1 MVKVFYWSPFIS
13 KIATPKAV
21 VYSAISI
28 KKYSR
33 GKIEPSI
40 INLFNEWDNYIEDI
54 KENNLNIYNLFKI
67 KKYIKLP
74 EKGFLQSRFSF
85 FFIFILSFF
94 PLLSLLKKKKPDY
107 LIIHL
112 NTSLP
117 LILLLL
123 FKFETKFILRIS
135 GKPRLN
141 FFRKILWKCVSN
153 KLYKITT
160 PTKII
165 AEDLIKQEIFSHNK
179 VEILYDPVLYLKK
192 IRINNKRK
200 VNNSDKNKIVAIGRL
215 TRQKNFKFL
224 IECFSEIVKRYD
236 NFTLHILGD
245 GDEKISLQKLIKKND
260 LDKKVFLEGYK
271 PEVSSYLINSYCF
284 ILSSLW
290 EDPGFVIIESAINN
304 TIILS
309 SNCETGPK
317 ELLNNKVN
325 SFIFENNNK
334 ISFINSFDEMIKT
347 DEKTKFKI
355 KLSMKKNINK
365 FTLFQHYKKLSK
377 LIL

>member
-74 EKGFLQSRFSF
+74 EKGFLQSRLSF

-192 IRINNKRK
+192 IRINNKQK

>member
-74 EKGFLQSRFSF
+74 EKGFLQSRLSF

>member
-165 AEDLIKQEIFSHNK
+165 AEDLVKQEIFSHNK

>member
-21 VYSAISI
+21 VYSALSI

-33 GKIEPSI
+33 GTIEPTI
-40 INLFNEWDNYIEDI
+40 INLFNEWNYYINDI
-54 KENNLNIYNLFKI
+54 KENDLNIYSLFKL

-74 EKGFLQSRFSF
+74 EKGFLQSRLSF
-85 FFIFILSFF
+85 FLIFILSFF
-94 PLLSLLKKKKPDY
+94 PLLSLLKKKRPEY

-112 NTSLP
+112 STSLP
-117 LILLLL
+117 LILLSI

-141 FFRKILWKCVSN
+141 FFRKILWKYVSN

-165 AEDLIKQEIFSHNK
+165 AENLVQQNIFSHEK
-179 VEILYDPVLYLKK
+179 VEILYDPVIYLKK
-192 IRINNKRK
+192 IRLNNRKR
-200 VNNSDKNKIVAIGRL
+200 VNNFDRNKILAIGRL
-215 TRQKNFKFL
+215 TKQKNFKFL
-224 IECFSEIVKRYD
+224 IECFSEISKKYN

-245 GDEKISLQKLIKKND
+245 GDEKTSLQKLIEKRN
-260 LDKKVFLEGYK
+260 LNKKVFLEGYK
-271 PEVSSYLINSYCF
+271 SEISRHLINSYCF
-284 ILSSLW
+284 VLSSLW

-317 ELLNNKVN
+317 EILKNKVN
-325 SFIFENNNK
+325 SFVFESNNK
-334 ISFINSFDEMIKT
+334 KSFLNSFDEMIKT
-347 DEKTKFKI
+347 DEKVKFKM
-355 KLSMKKNINK
+355 KMSMKKSIKK
-365 FTLFQHYKKLSK
+365 FTLFQHYQKISK
-377 LIL
+377 LVS

>member
-21 VYSAISI
+21 VHSAISM
-28 KKYSR
+28 KKYSK

-40 INLFNEWDNYIEDI
+40 INLFNEWDYYIKDI
-54 KENNLNIYNLFKI
+54 NENSLNIYNLFKN

-74 EKGFLQSRFSF
+74 EKGFFKSRFSF
-85 FFIFILSFF
+85 VLIFILSFF
-94 PLLSLLKKKKPDY
+94 PLLSLLKKKRPDY
-107 LIIHL
+107 LIINL

-117 LILLLL
+117 LILLLI

-141 FFRKILWKCVSN
+141 FFRKILWRCVSN

-165 AEDLIKQEIFSHNK
+165 AEDLVQQKIFYQNK
-179 VEILYDPVLYLKK
+179 VEILYDPILYLKK
-192 IRINNKRK
+192 IRTSNRK
-200 VNNSDKNKIVAIGRL
+200 KVSNSDRNKIVAIGRL

-224 IECFSEIVKRYD
+224 IECFSEITKRYD

-245 GDEKISLQKLIKKND
+245 GDEKISLQKLIKKRK
-260 LDKKVFLEGYK
+260 LDKKVFLEGHK
-271 PEVSSYLINSYCF
+271 PEISSYLIDSYCF

-317 ELLNNKVN
+317 ELLKNHEN
-325 SFIFENNNK
+325 SFMFENNSKQSFLETFEKMINTDDNK
-334 ISFINSFDEMIKT
+334 
-347 DEKTKFKI
+347 KFKM
-355 KLSMKKNINK
+355 KLSMKKNIKK
-365 FTLFQHYKKLSK
+365 FTLPEHYKKLK
-377 LIL
+377 QLLL

>member
-192 IRINNKRK
+192 IRINNKQK

>member
-1 MVKVFYWSPFIS
+1 M
-13 KIATPKAV
+13 
-21 VYSAISI
+21 
-28 KKYSR
+28 
-33 GKIEPSI
+33 
-40 INLFNEWDNYIEDI
+40 
-54 KENNLNIYNLFKI
+54 
-67 KKYIKLP
+67 
-74 EKGFLQSRFSF
+74 
-85 FFIFILSFF
+85 
-94 PLLSLLKKKKPDY
+94 
-107 LIIHL
+107 
-112 NTSLP
+112 
-117 LILLLL
+117 
-123 FKFETKFILRIS
+123 
-135 GKPRLN
+135 
-141 FFRKILWKCVSN
+141 
-153 KLYKITT
+153 YKITT

-165 AEDLIKQEIFSHNK
+165 AEDLVKQEIFSHNK